1 MVSLLRFK
9 HGGARQMGVAVA
21 AALRQMHT
29 SGAWPTWLGDPLSDP
44 SQAPGWGGG
53 AATGGEA
60 HGSRGSGGTGDD
72 EATGG
77 GDGGSD
83 GGEPS
88 GDDGGGDGSGGS
100 GGHGTAADAS
110 MADEDGADGAGAG
123 AAAAKRGK
131 HRSQRRGGSAGAQHW
146 SRKRQRETM

>member
-9 HGGARQMGVAVA
+9 HGGARQTDVAVA

-88 GDDGGGDGSGGS
+88 GGGGGGGGS
-100 GGHGTAADAS
+100 GGDEVDAHGPDDT
-110 MADEDGADGAGAG
+110 
-123 AAAAKRGK
+123 RV
-131 HRSQRRGGSAGAQHW
+131 
-146 SRKRQRETM
+146 RKRRRLMRERGRRSGVQETQPRGHGPRGAHEQ